1 MNMMYRR
8 AALWEEMRHH
18 AWRDSIGLVLLS
30 QSSLAGSAPR
40 ADQPEDFFRNLLT
53 GLGGIEREKLLR
65 LHDPAQRVAADRY
78 EPAAHAVDIGEGLRD
93 QHRLLDRPAH
103 GGDPAGLVDGRPAH
117 GEIVAFVD
125 ADITGE
131 HLA

>member
-18 AWRDSIGLVLLS
+18 AWRDIIGLVLLS

-40 ADQPEDFFRNLLT
+40 DDQPEDFFRNLLT

-65 LHDPAQRVAADRY
+65 VPDPAQRVAPDRY
-78 EPAAHAVDIGEGLRD
+78 EPAAHAVTLAKASETSTGCSTDRHMEAI
-93 QHRLLDRPAH
+93 RL
-103 GGDPAGLVDGRPAH
+103 VS
-117 GEIVAFVD
+117 
-125 ADITGE
+125 
-131 HLA
+131 